1 MNIDLNLIVE
11 SIPEM
16 LSGFGTTLY
25 LLLIS
30 GFLGL
35 LLAIVL
41 LLMRISGKFYLDFP
55 AQIYIYIFRGTPI
68 LVQIFIIYYGLPQ
81 FEYIQDSIFWIKL
94 REPTGCAVLALT
106 LNTGA
111 YVSEILRGGVLA
123 VNRGLIEA
131 GSALGMNARH
141 RFIYITTPIAIRI
154 ALPSYSNDVIS
165 LLKLKHEKEI
175 PPAID
180 LVTESLISISIVS
193 TPFLNTVPHP
203 RLGCFSN

>member
-25 LLLIS
+25 LLIIS

-68 LVQIFIIYYGLPQ
+68 LVQILLFITVCLNLNIFKTVCSGL
-81 FEYIQDSIFWIKL
+81 Y
-94 REPTGCAVLALT
+94 
-106 LNTGA
+106 
-111 YVSEILRGGVLA
+111 
-123 VNRGLIEA
+123 
-131 GSALGMNARH
+131 
-141 RFIYITTPIAIRI
+141 
-154 ALPSYSNDVIS
+154 
-165 LLKLKHEKEI
+165 
-175 PPAID
+175 
-180 LVTESLISISIVS
+180 
-193 TPFLNTVPHP
+193 
-203 RLGCFSN
+203 